1 VDGLAAGHSG
11 QVRYQVALTR
21 GNLKLNGPSDFITI
35 NNATID
41 TAGHYNK
48 LWGQVEFLRPVS
60 DGSYLNFR
68 LSGQLASRNLDSS
81 EKFLLGGYNG
91 VRAYPEGEAAGDEA
105 LLARLEWIRP
115 MNFSGMPGR
124 AALHLFVDGGTTWIV
139 DDLRGGL
146 ADPGIPNHYS
156 IGGAGLGFNW
166 NVSHGVSL
174 NAYVATKIGSN
185 PGRSAS
191 GNDADG
197 KDGSTRGWFGME
209 WAF

>member
-1 VDGLAAGHSG
+1 
-11 QVRYQVALTR
+11 VRYQLALTR
-21 GNLKLNGPSDFITI
+21 GNLKLNGPAAYIGI
-35 NNATID
+35 NEATID
-41 TAGHYNK
+41 TAGHYSK
-48 LWGQVEFLRPVS
+48 LWGQAELFRTVS
-60 DGSYLNFR
+60 DGSYVSFR

-115 MNFSGMPGR
+115 LNFSGMPGK
-124 AALHLFVDGGTTWIV
+124 ATLHAFVDGGTTWIV
-139 DDLRGGL
+139 DDLRDGL

-156 IGGAGLGFNW
+156 IGGAGLGFDW
-166 NVSHGVSL
+166 NISHGLSL
-174 NAYVATKIGSN
+174 NAYVATKIGKN
-185 PGRSAS
+185 PGRSAN

-197 KDGSTRGWFGME
+197 EDSSTRGWFGME